1 MFNAAQYLDDSVD
14 DTTLALAPPPSAAS
28 FALSVPKRSGNA
40 CSNCPVRA
48 TCMPETLTPS
58 ELARL
63 DSTICSTRTVRRG
76 ESLYR
81 ANDTFQSVYAV
92 RLGSFKTVVMHRDGR
107 EQVTGFNLA
116 GEMLGLDGVHTD
128 RHSCDAIALEDS
140 SVCIIP
146 FSVLEGLCHDMKSM
160 QQHVHRMMSGEI
172 VRESGLMM
180 LLGTMTAEQRVAAFL
195 LNLSQ
200 RLKTLGYSAAEF
212 NLRMTRE
219 EMGSYLGMK
228 LETVSRMFSKL
239 HKDEL
244 VETHGKQIRIVDFE
258 GLALI

>member
-1 MFNAAQYLDDSVD
+1 
-14 DTTLALAPPPSAAS
+14 
-28 FALSVPKRSGNA
+28 
-40 CSNCPVRA
+40 
-48 TCMPETLTPS
+48 MPATLTRP

-63 DSTICSTRTVRRG
+63 DSVICSTRTIRRG
-76 ESLYR
+76 EALYR
-81 ANDTFQSVYAV
+81 AHDIFQSVYAV
-92 RLGSFKTVVMHRDGR
+92 RSGSFKTVVMHRDGR

-116 GEMLGLDGVHTD
+116 GEMLGFDGVHTD

-146 FSVLEGLCHDMKSM
+146 FSVLEDLCHDMKAM
-160 QQHVHRMMSGEI
+160 QQHVLRMMSGEI

-200 RLKTLGYSAAEF
+200 RLKTRGYSAAEF

-219 EMGSYLGMK
+219 EVGSYLGIK
-228 LETVSRMFSKL
+228 LETVSRMFSKF
-239 HKDEL
+239 HKNDL
-244 VETHGKQIRIVDFE
+244 VKTRGKQIRIVDFA